1 MTMKQN
7 AQIQPFTFDRVSAQG
22 PAEIHPLRE
31 NLNISHPMKT
41 IRTLILLALLVVA
54 GPPLL
59 QAQTTETYTFT
70 TNRLVPDGDPA
81 GLADVRNINSAI
93 GTITSLQ
100 VHLKVTGEYNGDL
113 YAYLRHSSGFVV
125 LLNRVGTTSTNQ
137 WGYPDSGFDVTFQAG
152 AANGDIHLYENVTN
166 LPGGSPLTG
175 VWQPDGR
182 TADPTNAL
190 DTSPRTTSLTNF
202 NGLNAAGEWT
212 LYIADTDSGGTNML
226 TEWTLQ
232 ITGAAYPTL
241 AWSPPA
247 NVVYGTALGGSQLN
261 ATATYNSSTVPG
273 TFSYSPPAGTVLN
286 AGANQTLSVT
296 FTPTDTTSYLS
307 VTTNVS
313 ITVTQAPLTITA
325 NNTNAVYGSAIPTL
339 TASYS
344 GFVNG
349 DTASSLSTPVTLA
362 TTATNGSPVGTYPIT
377 ASGAVDA
384 NYSISYVAG
393 TFTVTPANLTITA
406 NDKTKVYGAAL
417 PALTATYTGFVLGQ
431 TTNDL
436 TSIATLGTAATGSS
450 DVGNYAITPS
460 GAASPNYTFTYVN
473 GTLSVTPA
481 TLTITADS
489 KSKAYGAALP
499 TLTATYTGF
508 VLSQTTNNLTNIAT
522 LATTATSSSAV
533 GNYPITASGAV
544 SSNYSFN
551 YVAGTLSVTNSLTT
565 GTIVA
570 SANPQLPG
578 SNVTFTAT
586 LSAVAPGVG
595 SPDGTVNFRID
606 GTVAGSGTLSGG
618 VATYSTTSLSHGSH
632 TVVAEYAGSANF
644 AGTTNTLA
652 PAEMINTPPVANN
665 VTIYRYPTQDVKF
678 HLATLQTNTSDAD
691 GDTLNLTFSPTSANS
706 GTVAQKGPWLYY
718 VPAAGFTSQ
727 DTFTYTVTDGHG
739 GSATGTVTVAIIA
752 VNQPGA
758 NLVITD
764 LGNGSVLI
772 NGSGVPGRTY
782 RMQYTAT
789 LSPAN
794 WQDISGG
801 SVTADSS
808 GAFQFTD
815 SAAFGSRYYRSAFP

>member
-1 MTMKQN
+1 
-7 AQIQPFTFDRVSAQG
+7 
-22 PAEIHPLRE
+22 
-31 NLNISHPMKT
+31 
-41 IRTLILLALLVVA
+41 
-54 GPPLL
+54 
-59 QAQTTETYTFT
+59 
-70 TNRLVPDGDPA
+70 
-81 GLADVRNINSAI
+81 
-93 GTITSLQ
+93 
-100 VHLKVTGEYNGDL
+100 
-113 YAYLRHSSGFVV
+113 
-125 LLNRVGTTSTNQ
+125 NQ

-508 VLSQTTNNLTNIAT
+508 
-522 LATTATSSSAV
+522 
-533 GNYPITASGAV
+533 
-544 SSNYSFN
+544 
-551 YVAGTLSVTNSLTT
+551 
-565 GTIVA
+565 
-570 SANPQLPG
+570 
-578 SNVTFTAT
+578 
-586 LSAVAPGVG
+586 
-595 SPDGTVNFRID
+595 
-606 GTVAGSGTLSGG
+606 
-618 VATYSTTSLSHGSH
+618 
-632 TVVAEYAGSANF
+632 
-644 AGTTNTLA
+644 
-652 PAEMINTPPVANN
+652 
-665 VTIYRYPTQDVKF
+665 
-678 HLATLQTNTSDAD
+678 
-691 GDTLNLTFSPTSANS
+691 
-706 GTVAQKGPWLYY
+706 
-718 VPAAGFTSQ
+718 
-727 DTFTYTVTDGHG
+727 
-739 GSATGTVTVAIIA
+739 
-752 VNQPGA
+752 
-758 NLVITD
+758 
-764 LGNGSVLI
+764 
-772 NGSGVPGRTY
+772 
-782 RMQYTAT
+782 
-789 LSPAN
+789 
-794 WQDISGG
+794 
-801 SVTADSS
+801 
-808 GAFQFTD
+808 
-815 SAAFGSRYYRSAFP
+815 

>member
-1 MTMKQN
+1 LRCAEPRLHGQLQRLPGRRYLRRYKREPRLQHGGQFLQHRGGKPLFDPGHERNSERNQLLFQFRQRTIDHHRGQLHQRGLHFRQPLPHRIERHLHRHADRSLAQRRRPHGHRALPRRRHGSGISRKPRRRRRDPHHCVPFARHARDHGGVRRRRQFPRHHQYSESESSHQHRANRAALHAAALCQYASQGAHFHRSSRRQRPGQRLHRFCFRRKHQHRRRDSLNQWCLDSLPAAAWFHQHRQLRLHHSRQRRPERDKSDFHNCPRRQQSRAKYRVGGQCCGRRSDRNIPGHTRTPLLRAIHRKPANAQLANSGHPNRRRLRSPAIHRPSRLNLGLLPDHLPMTMKQN

-344 GFVNG
+344 GF
-349 DTASSLSTPVTLA
+349 
-362 TTATNGSPVGTYPIT
+362 
-377 ASGAVDA
+377 
-384 NYSISYVAG
+384 
-393 TFTVTPANLTITA
+393 
-406 NDKTKVYGAAL
+406 
-417 PALTATYTGFVLGQ
+417 
-431 TTNDL
+431 
-436 TSIATLGTAATGSS
+436 
-450 DVGNYAITPS
+450 
-460 GAASPNYTFTYVN
+460 
-473 GTLSVTPA
+473 
-481 TLTITADS
+481 
-489 KSKAYGAALP
+489 
-499 TLTATYTGF
+499 
-508 VLSQTTNNLTNIAT
+508 
-522 LATTATSSSAV
+522 
-533 GNYPITASGAV
+533 
-544 SSNYSFN
+544 
-551 YVAGTLSVTNSLTT
+551 
-565 GTIVA
+565 
-570 SANPQLPG
+570 
-578 SNVTFTAT
+578 
-586 LSAVAPGVG
+586 
-595 SPDGTVNFRID
+595 
-606 GTVAGSGTLSGG
+606 
-618 VATYSTTSLSHGSH
+618 
-632 TVVAEYAGSANF
+632 
-644 AGTTNTLA
+644 
-652 PAEMINTPPVANN
+652 
-665 VTIYRYPTQDVKF
+665 
-678 HLATLQTNTSDAD
+678 
-691 GDTLNLTFSPTSANS
+691 
-706 GTVAQKGPWLYY
+706 
-718 VPAAGFTSQ
+718 
-727 DTFTYTVTDGHG
+727 
-739 GSATGTVTVAIIA
+739 
-752 VNQPGA
+752 
-758 NLVITD
+758 
-764 LGNGSVLI
+764 
-772 NGSGVPGRTY
+772 
-782 RMQYTAT
+782 
-789 LSPAN
+789 
-794 WQDISGG
+794 
-801 SVTADSS
+801 
-808 GAFQFTD
+808 
-815 SAAFGSRYYRSAFP
+815 